1 MKRRAFGGRD
11 ACDPKCG
18 FAMRVRYPMGFYVK
32 WMDDRIDNP
41 NTGWKGRGLW
51 KSTDT
56 RTPFH
61 MEGGKGIRPKG

>member
-1 MKRRAFGGRD
+1 
-11 ACDPKCG
+11 
-18 FAMRVRYPMGFYVK
+18 MRVRYPMGFYVK